1 MLNIE
6 YRHSAS
12 KGNTFIDCPPFWIIH
27 ELYDH
32 ESKPNA
38 RMKMGLAA
46 EEAAYFSLKG
56 KLSEETVARLQ
67 KGIYLSDEHTRHD
80 KKKTGR
86 RAKIESISIATC

>member
-27 ELYDH
+27 ELYGY
-32 ESKPNA
+32 ESEPNA

-46 EEAAYFSLKG
+46 EDAAYHSLKINTLQNI
-56 KLSEETVARLQ
+56 KDQKMILSVNGLE
-67 KGIYLSDEHTRHD
+67 
-80 KKKTGR
+80 
-86 RAKIESISIATC
+86 